1 MASVD
6 EAISHINKYGSKHS
20 EAIVTE
26 NYSNANKFTRSID
39 ASTVYVNAST
49 RFTDGGEFGFGAEM
63 GISTQKIHA
72 RGPIGLD
79 QLVTNKYIVLGQ
91 GQIRK

>member
-1 MASVD
+1 MPPP
-6 EAISHINKYGSKHS
+6 GLQM
-20 EAIVTE
+20 
-26 NYSNANKFTRSID
+26 
-39 ASTVYVNAST
+39 
-49 RFTDGGEFGFGAEM
+49 GGEFGFGAEM

-72 RGPIGLD
+72 RGPIDLD

>member
-1 MASVD
+1 MSIIPVNMATDLDWSEEYLDYILAVKLVASVD

-49 RFTDGGEFGFGAEM
+49 RFTDGGGVWFWC
-63 GISTQKIHA
+63 
-72 RGPIGLD
+72 
-79 QLVTNKYIVLGQ
+79 
-91 GQIRK
+91 